1 MKRLSKELAVILGKT
16 INADQDDVDIYAYSL
31 EVLLGTV
38 LEIALIILLAFLTN
52 ILTTTVICLAVFSS
66 IRFFG
71 GGVHCSTY
79 LRCLVTANFLMLGL
93 GKLATLPV
101 SQGLLSSLL
110 LAALLFSLYAVIE
123 WVPAGTEKK
132 VITDIPIRLKQKK
145 KVGLLLV
152 FWLGIAVIVM
162 KNQINPAALAIALG
176 ILSSVFLISPVGY
189 KTVKA
194 LEKFINNFVNC
205 IRKEVKIDV

>member
-1 MKRLSKELAVILGKT
+1 M
-16 INADQDDVDIYAYSL
+16 NADQDDVDIYAYSL

-38 LEIALIILLAFLTN
+38 LEIALIIFLSFLTN

-79 LRCLVTANFLMLGL
+79 LRCLVTANILMLGL

-101 SQGLLSSLL
+101 SQGLLSSLV
-110 LAALLFSLYAVIE
+110 LAALIFSLYAVIE

-132 VITDIPIRLKQKK
+132 VITDIPTRKTEEKSRITSCF
-145 KVGLLLV
+145 LV
-152 FWLGIAVIVM
+152 RHGCFS
-162 KNQINPAALAIALG
+162 N
-176 ILSSVFLISPVGY
+176 
-189 KTVKA
+189 
-194 LEKFINNFVNC
+194 EK
-205 IRKEVKIDV
+205 